1 MRLLLDTH
9 IFIWLIDG
17 NPKLSQTA
25 RQAIEDTSN
34 TLYLSIVSLW
44 EITIKTSL
52 GKLELAIPLEQ
63 IVINLIL
70 PSGIEIL
77 PIHLPHLLVL
87 QTLPFHHRDP
97 FDRLLISQAKSETL
111 TLVSEDGMF
120 EQYEVEKLW

>member
-25 RQAIEDTSN
+25 RQAIEDESN

-63 IVINLIL
+63 IVINFI
-70 PSGIEIL
+70 PSPQRRNWVCFL
-77 PIHLPHLLVL
+77 N
-87 QTLPFHHRDP
+87 
-97 FDRLLISQAKSETL
+97 ISSSL
-111 TLVSEDGMF
+111 RYS
-120 EQYEVEKLW
+120 

>member
-9 IFIWLIDG
+9 IFIWLIEGDP
-17 NPKLSQTA
+17 NLSQTA
-25 RQAIEDTSN
+25 RQAIEDENN
-34 TLYLSIVSLW
+34 TLHLSIVSLW

-63 IVINLIL
+63 IVINFIL

-77 PIHLPHLLVL
+77 PIHLPHLLLL

-111 TLVSEDGMF
+111 TLVSEDRMF
-120 EQYEVEKLW
+120 EQYEVDILS

>member
-25 RQAIEDTSN
+25 RQAIEDESN
-34 TLYLSIVSLW
+34 TLHLSIVSLW
-44 EITIKTSL
+44 EITIKASL

-63 IVINLIL
+63 IVINFIL

-97 FDRLLISQAKSETL
+97 FDRLLISQAKSEAL

>member
-1 MRLLLDTH
+1 MRLLLDAH

-25 RQAIEDTSN
+25 RQAIEDESN
-34 TLYLSIVSLW
+34 TLHLSIVSLW

-63 IVINLIL
+63 IFINFIL

-77 PIHLPHLLVL
+77 PIHLPHLLIL

-97 FDRLLISQAKSETL
+97 FDRLLISQAKSEIL
-111 TLVSEDGMF
+111 TLVSEDGIF
-120 EQYEVEKLW
+120 

>member
-25 RQAIEDTSN
+25 RQAIEDESN
-34 TLYLSIVSLW
+34 TLHLSIVSLW
-44 EITIKTSL
+44 EITIKASL

-63 IVINLIL
+63 IVINFIL

>member
-17 NPKLSQTA
+17 NPNLSQTA
-25 RQAIEDTSN
+25 RQAIEDENN
-34 TLYLSIVSLW
+34 TLHLSIVSLW

-63 IVINLIL
+63 IVINFIL

-77 PIHLPHLLVL
+77 PIHIPHLLLL

-111 TLVSEDGMF
+111 TLVSQDRMF
-120 EQYEVEKLW
+120 EQYEVDILS

>member
-25 RQAIEDTSN
+25 RQAIEDESN

-63 IVINLIL
+63 IVINFIL
-70 PSGIEIL
+70 PSDIEIL
-77 PIHLPHLLVL
+77 PIHLPHLLIL

-111 TLVSEDGMF
+111 TLLSEDGMF
-120 EQYEVEKLW
+120 EQYEVEILW

>member
-25 RQAIEDTSN
+25 RQAIEDESN

>member
-17 NPKLSQTA
+17 SPNLSQTV
-25 RQAIEDTSN
+25 RQAIEDENN
-34 TLYLSIVSLW
+34 TLHLSIVSLW

-63 IVINLIL
+63 IVINFIL

-77 PIHLPHLLVL
+77 PIHLPHLLYL

-97 FDRLLISQAKSETL
+97 FDRLLISQAKSEPL
-111 TLVSEDGMF
+111 TLVSEDRMF
-120 EQYEVEKLW
+120 EQYDVEILW

>member
-17 NPKLSQTA
+17 NPNLSQTV
-25 RQAIEDTSN
+25 RQAIEDDNNS
-34 TLYLSIVSLW
+34 LHLSIVSSW

-63 IVINLIL
+63 IVINFIL

-77 PIHLPHLLVL
+77 PIHVPHLLCL

-97 FDRLLISQAKSETL
+97 FDRLLISQAKSEPL
-111 TLVSEDGMF
+111 ILVSEDRMF
-120 EQYEVEKLW
+120 EQYDVEILW

>member
-25 RQAIEDTSN
+25 RQAIEDESN
-34 TLYLSIVSLW
+34 TLHLSIVSLW

-63 IVINLIL
+63 IFINFIL

-77 PIHLPHLLVL
+77 PIHLPHLLIL

-97 FDRLLISQAKSETL
+97 FDRLLISQAKSEIL

-120 EQYEVEKLW
+120 EQYEVEILW

>member
-17 NPKLSQTA
+17 NPKLSQMV
-25 RQAIEDTSN
+25 RQAIEDESN
-34 TLYLSIVSLW
+34 TLHLSIVSLW
-44 EITIKTSL
+44 EITLKTSL

-63 IVINLIL
+63 IVINFIL
-70 PSGIEIL
+70 PSGMEIL
-77 PIHLPHLLVL
+77 PIHLPHLWIL

-111 TLVSEDGMF
+111 TLVSEDRMF
-120 EQYEVEKLW
+120 EQYEVDILS

>member
-25 RQAIEDTSN
+25 RQAIEDESN

-63 IVINLIL
+63 IVINFIL
-70 PSGIEIL
+70 PSDIEIL
-77 PIHLPHLLVL
+77 PIHLPHLLIL

-111 TLVSEDGMF
+111 TLVSEDSMF
-120 EQYEVEKLW
+120 EQYEVEILW